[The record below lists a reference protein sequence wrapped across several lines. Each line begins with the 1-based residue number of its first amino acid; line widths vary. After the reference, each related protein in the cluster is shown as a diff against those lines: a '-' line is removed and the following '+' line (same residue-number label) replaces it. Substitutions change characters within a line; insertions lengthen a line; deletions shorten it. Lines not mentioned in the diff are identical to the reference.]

1 MGWRRVRRKRFF
13 GGLRRRRWGRGFRL
27 MKRRNPLTS
36 RRTLSRLR
44 QLVRSGRR
52 MSRRKR
58 DARKFEHYLGN
69 HRGSPRSVELMRT
82 TVFLV
87 RKGFIMVYVMAIS
100 FAFAMMFY
108 GIVSLV
114 GQMDVAHDFVE

>member
-1 MGWRRVRRKRFF
+1 MRNRR
-13 GGLRRRRWGRGFRL
+13 FRL

-44 QLVRSGRR
+44 QLVRSRR
-52 MSRRKR
+52 RRGRRKR
-58 DARKFEHYLGN
+58 DAMKFEHYLGN
-69 HRGSPRSVELMRT
+69 HRGSPRPIELMRNT
-82 TVFLV
+82 IFLV
-87 RKGFIMVYVMAIS
+87 RNGFIMVYVIAIS